1 MTTIHYEA
9 DDRSSVASSHN
20 LNLTQQQINA
30 ALFNSNSPLY
40 SVQSV
45 AGCSDKHYQNQDLH
59 MAEIL
64 VESAANGQQRSVF
77 QFDTITPK
85 KNLNPTKSTPNAKTA
100 TDYNDAPLSSVM
112 MDSGIEIPS
121 AASAADEITKD
132 FNKTNSSES
141 SKEDLSTKSSSESDD
156 NGGFVTPEE
165 SQRPQKSQHRVKR
178 ATVVD
183 NPMFSKS
190 QEDDEEGEMA
200 ATEGSLGLDDLDYD
214 DIMHYFDNLK
224 VNRR

>member
-1 MTTIHYEA
+1 MTSIHYA
-9 DDRSSVASSHN
+9 DESSVATSSHN

-40 SVQSV
+40 SVQSM

-64 VESAANGQQRSVF
+64 VESAANGQQRSAF

-85 KNLNPTKSTPNAKTA
+85 KNINPTKTTPNAT
-100 TDYNDAPLSSVM
+100 TDYDDAPLSSAM

-121 AASAADEITKD
+121 SSSAADEITKERD
-132 FNKTNSSES
+132 FNKTNNSES

-165 SQRPQKSQHRVKR
+165 GQRPLKSQHRVKR
-178 ATVVD
+178 ATVVG
-183 NPMFSKS
+183 NPMFSTS
-190 QEDDEEGEMA
+190 QEEEGGEMA